1 MEVGDTSE
9 SADPALFEKLP
20 IFWHPKLREYFRQTY
35 HDLIALRHKHP
46 ALSTGS
52 LAWLDNSAPDSVVT
66 FMRQGFGEKF
76 VTVVNLSNRPQSVSV
91 RMEPGPYR
99 LELKS
104 GPKESTPI
112 DSLPDLA
119 LGAYEWR
126 IYLRSAN
133 R

>member
-1 MEVGDTSE
+1 
-9 SADPALFEKLP
+9 
-20 IFWHPKLREYFRQTY
+20 
-35 HDLIALRHKHP
+35 
-46 ALSTGS
+46 
-52 LAWLDNSAPDSVVT
+52 
-66 FMRQGFGEKF
+66 MRQGFGEKF